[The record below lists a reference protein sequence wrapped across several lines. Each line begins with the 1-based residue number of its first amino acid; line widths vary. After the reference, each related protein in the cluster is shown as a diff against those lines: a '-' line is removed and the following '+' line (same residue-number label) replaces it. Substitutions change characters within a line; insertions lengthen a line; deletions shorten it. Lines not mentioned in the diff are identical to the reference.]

1 MKREI
6 GVGLLVS
13 AILAVL
19 AFTHPDFFRGENLR
33 DIALANAPV
42 LIAAIGT
49 TIVILAGE
57 IDISIGSQFAV
68 LSILAGILAKAGLPA
83 PAVLVCA
90 AAAGAVL
97 GGVNGAL
104 VALAGIPSIIV
115 TLATMM
121 IWREGL
127 RWVTEGAW
135 VQGLPD
141 AFQWFGLSQGAGGLM
156 ILLGAAAIFAA
167 ASWALENI
175 PAGRMVYATG
185 SDREAARLAGLHP
198 RTVLL
203 VVFALNGALAGI
215 AAVASAVRF
224 QDVPAN
230 AGIGLELKCITAAV
244 IGGTAITGG
253 KGSLWGTL
261 LGVVLLGIVATGMI
275 FAGVSPYWERAIEG
289 AIIIAAVCSERIA
302 NAKVRQQARLGA
314 AA

>member
-19 AFTHPDFFRGENLR
+19 AFTHPDFFRLENLR

-68 LSILAGILAKAGLPA
+68 LSILAGVLAKAGFPA

-97 GGVNGAL
+97 GGVNGVL
-104 VALAGIPSIIV
+104 VAMAGIPSIIV

-127 RWVTEGAW
+127 RWATEGAW

-141 AFQWFGLSQGAGGLM
+141 AFQWFGLSQGAGGVA
-156 ILLGAAAIFAA
+156 ILVGAAGIFAA
-167 ASWALENI
+167 ASWALKNA

-253 KGSLWGTL
+253 KGSLLGTL
-261 LGVVLLGIVATGMI
+261 LGVLLLGIVATGMI

-289 AIIIAAVCSERIA
+289 AIILAAVCSEKIT
-302 NAKVRQQARLGA
+302 NPKVRQQARAGA